1 MFGQVYFENLSS
13 ADQAKEEFEDF
24 ASSVDDKPLYKA
36 FTVHN
41 YEYTEKEV
49 AGTARNSWFK
59 FKRSSKQMLLV
70 KFQAL
75 LSPEH

>member
-1 MFGQVYFENLSS
+1 MFWQVYFENLSS

-24 ASSVDDKPLYKA
+24 ASSDDEKPLYKA

-41 YEYTEKEV
+41 YEYTATEV
-49 AGTARNSWFK
+49 AATARNSWFK
-59 FKRSSKQMLLV
+59 FKRSSKQLLLV
-70 KFQAL
+70 KFQAH